1 MVDPSCAAWE
11 FAVSVQPLEQELAAI
26 LLHQWENVEGSYLK
40 GSKHVFR
47 GLRNARDK
55 FLRQLYR
62 CSQDFVRYVNRPDL
76 KQEYIS
82 QWQKVFLLV
91 ACAFLLERS
100 HELSVLTKKV

>member
-40 GSKHVFR
+40 GCKHVFR

-62 CSQDFVRYVNRPDL
+62 TSQDFVRYVNRPDL

-82 QWQKVFLLV
+82 QYQKVIVPLL
-91 ACAFLLERS
+91 ALLFERS
-100 HELSVLTKKV
+100 RELTER

>member
-1 MVDPSCAAWE
+1 MVDPSSAAWE
-11 FAVSVQPLEQELAAI
+11 FAVPGQPLEQELAAI

-40 GSKHVFR
+40 GCKHVFR

-82 QWQKVFLLV
+82 QYQKVVSL
-91 ACAFLLERS
+91 ASTLERS
-100 HELSVLTKKV
+100 HTRKLSESKI